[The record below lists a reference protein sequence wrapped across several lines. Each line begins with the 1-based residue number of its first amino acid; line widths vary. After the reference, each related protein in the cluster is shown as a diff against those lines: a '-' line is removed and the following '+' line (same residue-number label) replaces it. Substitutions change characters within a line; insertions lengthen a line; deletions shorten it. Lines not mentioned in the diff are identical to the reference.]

1 MSINTFTIIGNVTK
15 ALELRRTPTGTA
27 VVTYTVA
34 VNNIYTDG
42 SGQRREEV
50 DFIPVTTF
58 GKQAENDAK
67 YLGKG
72 APVAIQGRIRS
83 WYKPEERKGGFNFE
97 AVHVQYL
104 GQSRGQQAG
113 EQNDTPASPA
123 DDDWAREYDSATMAG
138 QRR

>member
-15 ALELRRTPTGTA
+15 NLELRYTPGGTP

-42 SGQRREEV
+42 NGQRREEV

-83 WYKPEERKGGFNFE
+83 WYKPDEKKGGFNFE

-104 GQSRGQQAG
+104 GRGQQSG
-113 EQNDTPASPA
+113 EQNATPAPPA
-123 DDDWAREYDSATMAG
+123 DDWAREYDAAQMAG